1 MLKELQIP
9 IIQAPMLGATTADI
23 AIAVSQA
30 GGLGTLAAAGS
41 PPDKLERDIAAIR
54 GTTDRP
60 FAVNI
65 FILDEVAPDKDI
77 VEAALDRLK
86 PWREL
91 HGLPTQTIPN
101 TWAESF
107 KHQFAALLNSAPP
120 AASFTFGCLSAEEAQ
135 ALQARGTY
143 VIGTATTVAEAKAWA
158 AIGADAICAQGFEAG
173 GHRGTFLSGAWESS
187 IGTFALVRTIIKAVD
202 LPVIAAG
209 GIMDGEGIAAALI
222 LGASAVQLGT
232 AYLLCDEAVTNAAW
246 RQAII
251 AAPDDP
257 TRLTR
262 VFSGRYARGIENE
275 FMRAL
280 EPVASEIPA
289 YPIQNALTQ
298 DLRAAAARA
307 GSPDVLSLWA
317 GQAVKLARA
326 AKAADLTRMLWQET
340 RDVLAARCRDILAHV
355 AAK

>member
-1 MLKELQIP
+1 MLKDLPIP
-9 IIQAPMLGATTADI
+9 IIQAPMLGATTAET

-41 PPDKLERDIAAIR
+41 PPDKLERDVAEIRAA
-54 GTTDRP
+54 TDRP

-65 FILDEVAPDKDI
+65 FILDEIAPDNATI
-77 VEAALDRLK
+77 ETALDRLK
-86 PWREL
+86 PWRERY
-91 HGLPTQTIPN
+91 GLPAQTIPN
-101 TWAESF
+101 KWAESF
-107 KHQFAALLNSAPP
+107 KHQFAALLNAAPP
-120 AASFTFGCLSAEEAQ
+120 AASFTFGCLGAEQAQ

-143 VIGTATTVAEAKAWA
+143 VIGTATTVAEARAWA

-187 IGTFALVRTIIKAVD
+187 IGTFALVRTIVNAVD

-209 GIMDGEGIAAALI
+209 GIMDGAGIAAALM

-232 AYLLCDEAVTNAAW
+232 AYLLCDEAVTHEAW
-246 RQAII
+246 RQAI
-251 AAPDDP
+251 AGAPDDP
-257 TRLTR
+257 TRLTC

-280 EPVASEIPA
+280 EPVASEIPG

-317 GQAVKLARA
+317 GQAVKLARPG
-326 AKAADLTRMLWQET
+326 KAADLTRLLWQET
-340 RDVLAARCRDILAHV
+340 RDVLAARSRDILAHA